1 MKNTTNII
9 AYILGTIAIALFW
22 VSSGVKD
29 SADWWNDIKF
39 MVISGVILMIIA
51 IILYNIQRI
60 NLIVFPAVFCIFAWG
75 YVHHILHNK
84 YAHAAYEVYL
94 SINKSYTDLFDFV
107 QMRYQR
113 LLMEEGT
120 KRGTK

>member
-1 MKNTTNII
+1 MKHTTNII

-22 VSSGVKD
+22 ISSGVKD

-39 MVISGVILMIIA
+39 MVISGGILLIIA
-51 IILYNIQRI
+51 IILYNIQCI
-60 NLIVFPAVFCIFAWG
+60 NLIVFPAIVCIFAWG
-75 YVHHILHNK
+75 YAHHILHNK
-84 YAHAAYEVYL
+84 YAHASYEVYL
-94 SINKSYTDLFDFV
+94 SINKSYIDLFDFA